1 MIETNNAQ
9 AIDPTEKPQNF
20 SWALQ
25 WLKDGH
31 KVAREGWNGRGI
43 FIQLQTPDEHSK
55 MTQPYIYIDTLGLK
69 TDNPKAPKGRVP
81 WFPSQTDMLAEDWVI
96 VKDNNGLADIP
107 MQVAK
112 EMKNV

>member
-1 MIETNNAQ
+1 MENA
-9 AIDPTEKPQNF
+9 AMRASTDYDFVHSF

-43 FIQLQTPDEHSK
+43 FIQLQTPDEYSK

-69 TDNPKAPKGRVP
+69 TNNPKAPKGRVP
-81 WFPSQTDMLAEDWVI
+81 WFPSQTDLFAEDWAIVQDSLSDI
-96 VKDNNGLADIP
+96 VK
-107 MQVAK
+107 QVTK
-112 EMKNV
+112 ESIRRA